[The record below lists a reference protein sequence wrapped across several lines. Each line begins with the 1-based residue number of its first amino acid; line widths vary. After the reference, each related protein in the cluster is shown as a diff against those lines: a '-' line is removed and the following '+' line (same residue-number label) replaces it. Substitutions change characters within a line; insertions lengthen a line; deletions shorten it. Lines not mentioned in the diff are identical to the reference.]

1 MKDERKFSNFILLWA
16 TQTLSRLG
24 SSLTPFALILWAYG
38 ETGSAFD
45 TALLTVSSYVPY
57 ILLSLPYSRGI
68 MHAHDTLRMAFRESG
83 AMAPLSG
90 ELYHRDGSDIP
101 AAGKRGRHHPRHT

>member
-1 MKDERKFSNFILLWA
+1 MKDEKKFINFILLWA

-38 ETGSAFD
+38 ETGSALS

-57 ILLSLPYSRGI
+57 IFSHFLWE
-68 MHAHDTLRMAFRESG
+68 H
-83 AMAPLSG
+83 
-90 ELYHRDGSDIP
+90 
-101 AAGKRGRHHPRHT
+101 

>member
-1 MKDERKFSNFILLWA
+1 MKDERKFSSFILLWA

-38 ETGSAFD
+38 KTGSALS

-57 ILLSLPYSRGI
+57 ILLSLPVGTLTDRMNKNRNADRQDEQEASDAVIGYSRGI
-68 MHAHDTLRMAFRESG
+68 MHAHDTLRVALRES
-83 AMAPLSG
+83 
-90 ELYHRDGSDIP
+90 
-101 AAGKRGRHHPRHT
+101 

>member
-1 MKDERKFSNFILLWA
+1 MKDERKFSSFILLWA

-38 ETGSAFD
+38 KTGSAFD

-57 ILLSLPYSRGI
+57 ILLSLPVGTLTDRMNKKHLMLLSDSDAVIGYSRGI
-68 MHAHDTLRMAFRESG
+68 MHAHDTLRVALRES
-83 AMAPLSG
+83 
-90 ELYHRDGSDIP
+90 
-101 AAGKRGRHHPRHT
+101 